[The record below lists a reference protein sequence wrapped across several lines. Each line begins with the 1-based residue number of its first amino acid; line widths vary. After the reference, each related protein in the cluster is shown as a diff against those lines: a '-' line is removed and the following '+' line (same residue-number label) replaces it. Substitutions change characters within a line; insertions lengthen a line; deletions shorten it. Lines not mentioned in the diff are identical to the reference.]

1 MFLSDSLYCKVPR
14 VGMICTSY
22 VLWVLQKS
30 VCRLLYDVIKASMAS
45 IAAIPLYYMNF
56 KDLIGFLVTNR
67 SPEAVHRKI
76 KLESRSIHLQ
86 STKLWCLFNLNSKN
100 IITMPIVAHQRY
112 YDIIIANVFLMKFE
126 IVTYLKYVPPLHA
139 HQKVKPGYIWSY
151 TFSGRFLVEHLS
163 LCPRLHCVMTS

>member
-1 MFLSDSLYCKVPR
+1 MSSKCEIPGMFLNNSLYCKVPR

-76 KLESRSIHLQ
+76 KLQSRSIHLQ
-86 STKLWCLFNLNSKN
+86 STKLWCLFKSQFKKYHHKAHCGTSKVLWHHHSKCIFDEIWN
-100 IITMPIVAHQRY
+100 C
-112 YDIIIANVFLMKFE
+112 DIFKICA
-126 IVTYLKYVPPLHA
+126 
-139 HQKVKPGYIWSY
+139 
-151 TFSGRFLVEHLS
+151 TFACTPES
-163 LCPRLHCVMTS
+163 